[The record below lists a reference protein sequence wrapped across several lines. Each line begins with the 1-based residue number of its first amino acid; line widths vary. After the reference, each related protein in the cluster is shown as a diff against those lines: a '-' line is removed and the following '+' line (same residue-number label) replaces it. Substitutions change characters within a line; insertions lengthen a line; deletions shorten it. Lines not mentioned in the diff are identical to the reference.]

1 MNKSPLITVVVPVY
15 NVENYLA
22 ECVQSLLCQTY
33 THYEIILVDD
43 GSTDGC
49 PALCDRYAAQN
60 DRVRVIH
67 QPNKGLSG
75 ARNTGIRAA
84 QGELLAFVDSD
95 DTVSERMLETLWRL
109 MQTCEAD
116 IASATYQDIKQT
128 PPQIYTAEEGLLHL
142 LKEDTGM
149 TTSACF
155 KLYRASVFDGILFP
169 EGQIFED
176 YATIPL
182 VYAQAKRIVHTEEKL
197 YFYRRDND
205 NSIMHSQ
212 VKKQLAYYD
221 VSDGIEQCMAA
232 RYPQLVKHVH
242 IRRTRFSIAFYRQAA
257 QSVPRDKETEKLL
270 ASYVRRGIFPYLFSS
285 YKLTSKAYGLLI
297 AVCPPLAVKLFRR
310 N

>member
-1 MNKSPLITVVVPVY
+1 MNKSPLISVIVPVY
-15 NVENYLA
+15 NVETYLA
-22 ECVQSLLCQTY
+22 ECLASLLAQTY
-33 THYEIILVDD
+33 SQYEIILVDD

-60 DRVRVIH
+60 DRVRVVH
-67 QPNKGLSG
+67 QQNKGLSG

-109 MQTCEAD
+109 MQNCEAD
-116 IASATYQDIKQT
+116 IASATYQDLKQT

-155 KLYRASVFDGILFP
+155 KLFRTSVFDGIRFP

-176 YATIPL
+176 FATIPL

-197 YFYRRDND
+197 YFYRRDNN

-221 VSDGIEQCMAA
+221 VSDGIERFMAE
-232 RYPQLVKHVH
+232 RYPQLVKQVR
-242 IRRTRFSIAFYRQAA
+242 IRRTRFSIAFYRQAV

-270 ASYVRRGIFPYLFSS
+270 TSYVRRGILPYLCSS

-297 AVCPPLAVKLFRR
+297 AVCPPLAAAIFKG
-310 N
+310 